1 MPPAP
6 ETSPAPRAALAAA
19 LPWLVAAVALL
30 AAAFLALQSEGTRAE
45 AESLRLQLEVR
56 DLELRD
62 ARNRQ
67 EGERLLRE
75 SQAGTAGRGAPEA
88 KPAGNGKN

>member
-6 ETSPAPRAALAAA
+6 ESSPAPRAALAGA
-19 LPWLVAAVALL
+19 LPWIVAAFALL
-30 AAAFLALQSEGTRAE
+30 AAAFLLLQAEGARAE
-45 AESLRLQLEVR
+45 ADSLRLQLEVR

-67 EGERLLRE
+67 EGERLLRA
-75 SQAGTAGRGAPEA
+75 SQAGAAGRGAPETN
-88 KPAGNGKN
+88 PAGNGKN